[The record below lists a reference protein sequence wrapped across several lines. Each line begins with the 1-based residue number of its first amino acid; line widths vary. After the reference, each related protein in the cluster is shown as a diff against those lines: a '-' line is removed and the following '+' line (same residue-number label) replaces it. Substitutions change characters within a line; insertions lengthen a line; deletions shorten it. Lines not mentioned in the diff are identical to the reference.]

1 MQPKHQEAI
10 KALNR
15 CRFMPGSWDKRFV
28 RDMAYLSDYAMLT
41 AKQEEWIDRLLYRY
55 RKQLARIEAGTQL

>member
-55 RKQLARIEAGTQL
+55 RKQLARIEAGAQL